1 MKKLLSLM
9 SGLLIIVGQLAIA
22 QCIPDPQYTQPG
34 FYPDTATG
42 LPCAVNG
49 VLYDEDITLVVPVD
63 TVIVGFP
70 LPIDSLVLTSLT
82 GLPPGI
88 GYTCGGTL
96 NNSTYSWG
104 GGDAGCINL
113 TGVATINGTYDI
125 LAIVESYL
133 AGATT
138 PASTEN
144 VDYYSI
150 TIADSNNGTDVI
162 TACDSY
168 TWIDSNT
175 YTSNNNTATHT
186 LTNIG
191 GCDSVVTLD
200 LTINTVDNGITNSSP
215 TLTANATSG
224 TYQWLDCDNNYSPI
238 AGETNQ
244 SFTATSSG
252 NYAVEVTQ
260 NNCTDTSDCE
270 LVTLVGLQ
278 ETKKS
283 ELRLLPNPTSGILTI
298 EGVEGIASIY
308 DIYGRLVLTT
318 SSNTLDISNAA
329 RGIYFVRVLDEQ
341 GKVYSRKVVKD

>member
-1 MKKLLSLM
+1 M

-49 VLYDEDITLVVPVD
+49 VLYDEDITLVVLAD
-63 TVIVGFP
+63 TQVFPPPAPAVIV
-70 LPIDSLVLTSLT
+70 DSAVLVSMT

-88 GYTCGGTL
+88 GYACGNTL
-96 NNSTYSWG
+96 NNSTNSWAG
-104 GGDAGCINL
+104 GTSGCINI
-113 TGVATINGTYDI
+113 TGISTTNGTYQI
-125 LAIVESYL
+125 LAIVESYG
-133 AGATT
+133 AGVTT

-215 TLTANATSG
+215 TLTATAAG
-224 TYQWLDCDNNYSPI
+224 AAYQWLDCDNNFAQI
-238 AGETNQ
+238 TGETNQ
-244 SFTATSSG
+244 SFTATTSG

-260 NNCTDTSDCE
+260 NNCTDTSDCQT
-270 LVTLVGLQ
+270 VTIIGLQ
-278 ETKKS
+278 ENKTNAIHIY
-283 ELRLLPNPTSGILTI
+283 PNPTTGLLTI
-298 EGVEGIASIY
+298 KGVEGIASIY
-308 DIYGRLVLTT
+308 DIYGRLMLTT
-318 SSNTLDISNAA
+318 NTNTLDISQAA
-329 RGIYFVRVLDEQ
+329 MGIYFVRVLDEQ
-341 GKVYSRKVVKD
+341 GNVYSQKVVKD